1 VRHLLSTATDQEK
14 HMSEEEKRIALSFG
28 EKIRAAREA
37 LGLSQEE
44 AAEFVDMNSIH
55 FGRLERG
62 EVCMKVVTLLKLKA
76 LFFYELRFTR

>member
-1 VRHLLSTATDQEK
+1 
-14 HMSEEEKRIALSFG
+14 MSEEEKRIALSFG

-44 AAEFVDMNSIH
+44 AAEFVGMNSIH

-76 LFFYELRFTR
+76 LSFYELRFTR

>member
-1 VRHLLSTATDQEK
+1 
-14 HMSEEEKRIALSFG
+14 MSEEEKRIALSFG
-28 EKIRAAREA
+28 EKIKAARDA
-37 LGLSQEE
+37 LGLSHEE

-76 LFFYELRFTR
+76 LSFYEFRFIR